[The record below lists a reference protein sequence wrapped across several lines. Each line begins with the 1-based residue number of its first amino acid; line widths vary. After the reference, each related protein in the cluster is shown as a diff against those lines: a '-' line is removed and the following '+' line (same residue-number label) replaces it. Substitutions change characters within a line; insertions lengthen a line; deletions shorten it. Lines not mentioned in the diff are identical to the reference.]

1 MNNAGGPEDTI
12 SAVATPSGE
21 GGIGI
26 IRISGPNTISIA
38 SRFVSIRSGIPLSR
52 MESHRLYLADI
63 VDVPVIPSP
72 QFPSTSQT
80 PIDEVLVVYMKG
92 PHSYTA
98 EDVIEIH
105 AHGSQAVLAK
115 ISEIS
120 LQAGCRLAA
129 PGEFT
134 KRAFLNGRLD
144 LSQAEGVLDTI
155 KATSEQSLAVAQRH
169 LRGDLKRAVDH
180 LRARLLATLA
190 HLEAGIDFVE
200 EDIEFVGREELKTVL
215 SETAEVIEA
224 ALNSARTGRVLREGA
239 RVVIVGRP
247 NVGKSSLLNRLL
259 GESRAIVTNTPGTTR
274 DLIEE
279 TVRFEG
285 CTISL
290 TDTAG
295 LRETT
300 DDVEREGIRRTKDA
314 IRDADLLIILLDAS
328 EVGHAAQPVDLS
340 LFRNR
345 NFLVALNKIDLL
357 SPGQLKQLLVKL
369 ALPEELFA
377 LPISTLTGEG
387 LATLR
392 DAIKQRTGRWTLEPL
407 QSVMIT
413 NVRHQEILLRGR
425 DYLAKALDSIESG
438 NPPECVAV
446 DLRGAADALGEI
458 TGAIT
463 SDDILNRIFSEF
475 CIGK

>member
-1 MNNAGGPEDTI
+1 MNIDGGPEDTI
-12 SAVATPSGE
+12 CAVATPSGE

-26 IRISGPNTISIA
+26 IRISGPDTLSIA
-38 SRFVSIRSGIPLSR
+38 SRFVRLRSEVSLLTA
-52 MESHRLYLADI
+52 ESHRLYLADI
-63 VDVPVIPSP
+63 VLPDDHPPHSPS
-72 QFPSTSQT
+72 SAST
-80 PIDEVLVVYMKG
+80 PIDEALVVYMKA

-105 AHGSQAVLAK
+105 AHGSPAVLAK

-120 LQAGCRLAA
+120 LHAGCRLAA

-155 KATSEQSLAVAQRH
+155 KATSEQSLAIAQRH
-169 LRGDLKRAVDH
+169 LRGDLKREVER
-180 LRARLLATLA
+180 LRSRLLGMLA

-200 EDIEFVGREELKTVL
+200 EDIEFVGREDLKKVL
-215 SETAEVIEA
+215 GETANVVGA

-239 RVVIVGRP
+239 RVVIVGHP

-259 GESRAIVTNTPGTTR
+259 GVSRAIVTNTPGTTR

-279 TVRFEG
+279 TVRFDG
-285 CTISL
+285 CTLSL
-290 TDTAG
+290 VDTAG

-300 DDVEREGIRRTKDA
+300 DEVEREGIRRTEEA
-314 IRDADLLIILLDAS
+314 VREADLLIVMIDAS
-328 EVGHAAQPVDLS
+328 DFIPTARIFATT
-340 LFRNR
+340 LFESGN
-345 NFLVALNKIDLL
+345 LVVALNKVDLL
-357 SPGQLKQLLVKL
+357 TPSQVKDLLINLSFPAGVT
-369 ALPEELFA
+369 A
-377 LPISTLTGEG
+377 LPISTVTGEG
-387 LATLR
+387 LEALR
-392 DAIKQRTGRWTLEPL
+392 ENIKDRIGLRGLEPS
-407 QSVMIT
+407 QNVMIT
-413 NVRHQEILLRGR
+413 NIRHEEILRRCR

-438 NPPECVAV
+438 MHPECVAV

-463 SDDILNRIFSEF
+463 SDDVLNRIFSEF